1 MKVLIISKIHFLREM
16 LVKALGPEWDSIA
29 VNDNNSE
36 SLDCSD
42 TRPPDVAIVDSSHPD
57 GFALVSALR
66 SRFPDVSIVVLAVAS
81 QDDDFIAWAKIGIS
95 GYVEPD
101 TSIEGLVSSIR
112 RSAAGEV
119 VCPPRMTALLLNRF
133 GEYSNANPTKA
144 GLHGLTGREREVL
157 ELLAEGLSNKLIAR
171 RLRIAEATVKNH
183 VHSILEKWNL
193 RSRGEA
199 AACFRQSTQSATG
212 SHFIGRAQ
220 NSGNVA
226 SGQVRRTAAAPAW
239 KNAFLRSP

>member
-1 MKVLIISKIHFLREM
+1 MKVLVISKIHFLREM
-16 LVKALGPEWDSIA
+16 LIKALGPEWNSII
-29 VNDNNSE
+29 VNDNYSE
-36 SLDCSD
+36 TVDSAGGN
-42 TRPPDVAIVDSSHPD
+42 PPDVAIVDSSHPD
-57 GFALVSALR
+57 GFTLVAALR
-66 SRFPDVSIVVLAVAS
+66 AQCPNVSVVVLAVANR
-81 QDDDFIAWAKIGIS
+81 DEDFIAWAKIGIS
-95 GYVEPD
+95 GYVEPE
-101 TSIEGLVSSIR
+101 TSIDALISSIR

-133 GEYSNANPTKA
+133 GEYSKAGPAKA

-199 AACFRQSTQSATG
+199 AACFRQSYQSNAG
-212 SHFIGRAQ
+212 QSRNGAQ
-220 NSGNVA
+220 VSAGQIHRSVA
-226 SGQVRRTAAAPAW
+226 PPW
-239 KNAFLRSP
+239 KNTLHRVP

>member
-1 MKVLIISKIHFLREM
+1 MRVLIISKIHFLREM
-16 LVKALGPEWDSIA
+16 LIKTLGPEWDSIA
-29 VNDNNSE
+29 VNNNDAEFLNFVDAS
-36 SLDCSD
+36 
-42 TRPPDVAIVDSSHPD
+42 PPDVAIVDSSHPE
-57 GFALVSALR
+57 GFTLVSALR
-66 SRFPDVSIVVLAVAS
+66 SRFPNVNIVVLAVANR
-81 QDDDFIAWAKIGIS
+81 DEDFIAWAKIGIS

-101 TSIEGLVSSIR
+101 TSIDALVTSIR

-133 GEYSNANPTKA
+133 GEYSNAGPAKG
-144 GLHGLTGREREVL
+144 GLHGLTSREREVL

-199 AACFRQSTQSATG
+199 AACFRQSTHPA
-212 SHFIGRAQ
+212 GRAQ
-220 NSGNVA
+220 SAGPV
-226 SGQVRRTAAAPAW
+226 SSDPIRRSAIAPAW
-239 KNAFLRSP
+239 KNAVLRSP